1 MRLISIKFKNNA
13 TYYFKVLFLVLFSF
27 YISYYYGF
35 KGIIP
40 LDDFVN
46 LNTGYRF
53 YKGDL
58 PFRDYYEVTGPVL
71 SIMQGFFFKI
81 FGLSWKTFVFNSSI
95 INCLT
100 SVIIFFYFLHISK
113 NKNLSLIIAILFSVL
128 FYPNNGVPGVD
139 HHAWSLALISLFLFY
154 LGLETSK
161 FVYIF
166 FSIIALSLSFFIKQV
181 PSSYIL
187 ILISLL
193 YISECYKEKKI
204 IHFFKIIF
212 TILFIFT
219 SIILLMKMNEIDF
232 NSVFQQYFLM
242 LINFSGDRVAKIN
255 LNLIKENISQIYFLF
270 FLIFPTLILLFGKKQ
285 ITFNEKKNFLLIFF
299 LISISIF
306 YEIHTNNQA
315 ITFALIPIICG
326 LIYLTQN
333 KIKKD
338 NLLNYTYIILIFLCV
353 LKIIQYKI
361 FLIFPIII
369 FFIICFFYL
378 KKVKNFSINLNFLLI
393 IYLLLSSFHYFE
405 TNVNS
410 RKYKDISY
418 EKKIISFDGSKI
430 DKFFL
435 NLNWKLNSEL
445 SDEEFI
451 KKIRATI
458 LFLNKL
464 DQNYILITDF
474 QFYNLILNKK
484 DFSPVKYWA
493 TEISYPSKKNKLRKN
508 FEEFFLKKILNNKI
522 EYIILDQNT
531 TLFKESILDFNFLS
545 KCLEKKFLKKY
556 LKLEIYKFRFN
567 CFVK

>member
-1 MRLISIKFKNNA
+1 MRLFSIKSKNND

-27 YISYYYGF
+27 FTSYYYGF

-53 YKGDL
+53 YTGDL

-71 SIMQGFFFKI
+71 SILQGFFFKI

-166 FSIIALSLSFFIKQV
+166 FSILSLFFSFFIKQV

-187 ILISLL
+187 FLIALL

-212 TILFIFT
+212 TTLLIIS
-219 SIILLMKMNEIDF
+219 SIILLMKMNEIDL
-232 NSVFQQYFLM
+232 NLVFQQYFLM

-255 LNLIKENISQIYFLF
+255 LNLVKENISQIYFLF
-270 FLIFPTLILLFGKKQ
+270 FLIFPTLVLLFGKKK
-285 ITFNEKKNFLLIFF
+285 ISFNQKKNFLLIFF
-299 LISISIF
+299 LILVSIF

-326 LIYLTQN
+326 LIYLAQN

-369 FFIICFFYL
+369 FFIICFYYL

-393 IYLLLSSFHYFE
+393 VYLLLSSFHYFE

-410 RKYKDISY
+410 RKYKDISN

-445 SDEEFI
+445 SEEEFI
-451 KKIRATI
+451 KKIRDTI
-458 LFLNKL
+458 SFLNKL

-522 EYIILDQNT
+522 EYIIIDQNT
-531 TLFKESILDFNFLS
+531 TLFKESILDFKFLS
-545 KCLEKKFLKKY
+545 ECLEKKFVKKD

-567 CFVK
+567 CF